1 MTGLPYIKPPQT
13 FPPRRI
19 GNDAVGILEVPVLG
33 GLTVEEI
40 DTVTKLLD
48 GFPSARVAEA
58 EAAIAIAAA
67 EGCTPVEAHR
77 VVTDGLSGLPLDDP
91 SAETMRLRHA
101 ARIHEVLR
109 IYEAAGR
116 LNRLSSMTAIIRH
129 RLNRPEWT
137 MAETLKLPRLLGDG
151 LWQLVMDEQDAEA
164 LPTEPV
170 TEEDLKKPPADDGD
184 PSEPTGPESSGAC
197 PMASPASGTG
207 KRSGKS

>member
-19 GNDAVGILEVPVLG
+19 GNNASGILEVPVLG
-33 GLTVEEI
+33 GLAVEEI

-48 GFPSARVAEA
+48 GFPSAQVAEA

-67 EGCTPVEAHR
+67 EGCTPMEAHR
-77 VVTDGLSGLPLDDP
+77 VVKDGLSGLPLDDP

-116 LNRLSSMTAIIRH
+116 LNRLSSLTAIIRH

-151 LWQLVMDEQDAEA
+151 LWKLVMDEQDAED
-164 LPTEPV
+164 LPAEPFTED
-170 TEEDLKKPPADDGD
+170 DLKKPPAANGG
-184 PSEPTGPESSGAC
+184 PSEPTGEPSSGGSAT
-197 PMASPASGTG
+197 PIPDSGTEKPSPAS
-207 KRSGKS
+207 